1 MREFRLPLPSYAYS
15 FNLLLEFVTRITHPG
30 RLVVEGETLWRFT
43 DGQLLAYRQESNAI
57 VVRGKCLSSANEDR
71 IKRLSIH
78 CLGLGRD
85 LTAFYDFALRDRML
99 WRVVRPLRGLPIF
112 CAETVF
118 EALITLIIEQHITWK
133 NAMRYQRTL
142 MQMFDRGASVGRAT
156 VYRFPSPQQLAGAAQ
171 ADLKPLKITNRRID
185 MIIGIAKAVVAGEI
199 DLEAVAQL
207 APRAAYDW
215 LMGINGVGH
224 WTANNVIG
232 RALGAYPF
240 VSQNDVALQ
249 AAVQFYFHGGKG
261 QKSPDLV
268 TNALNRYEAYAGLA
282 GHFLLLRWVLDRYP
296 PITL

>member
-1 MREFRLPLPSYAYS
+1 MSEIRLPLPPYAYN
-15 FNLLLEFVTRITHPG
+15 FNLLLEFVRRIAHPA

-43 DGQLLAYRQESNAI
+43 DGQLLAYRQEGDAI
-57 VVRGKCLSSANEDR
+57 IVRGAGLSSANEDR
-71 IKRLSIH
+71 VKRLSSH
-78 CLGLGRD
+78 CLGLNRD
-85 LTAFYDFALRDRML
+85 LTAFYDFAAGEQMLRRA
-99 WRVVRPLRGLPIF
+99 VGSLRGLPIF
-112 CAETVF
+112 CTETVF

-133 NAMRYQRTL
+133 NALRYQRTL
-142 MQMFDRGASVGRAT
+142 MQMFDRGVSLGRAT
-156 VYRFPSPQQLAGAAQ
+156 VYRFPSPRQLARAAQ

-185 MIIGIAKAVVAGEI
+185 MIIEIAKAVADGEI
-199 DLEAVAQL
+199 DLEAVGQL
-207 APRAAYDW
+207 APRTAYDW
-215 LMGINGVGH
+215 LLGINGVGH

-249 AAVQFYFHGGKG
+249 AAVQLYFHDGKG

-268 TNALNRYEAYAGLA
+268 ANALGRYEACAGLA